1 MTALKAPTRRVV
13 TALALAAGATLTLS
27 ACGAGQISQTA
38 TQVAAVNGNSATSG
52 DIALRNVHV
61 IYPDDQEY
69 SLEPGGKA
77 LLGFTVVNLDE
88 YTPDRLTGIDTE
100 FASSVTGVNNIEI
113 PPQGS
118 VVAGVSEETA
128 ALVESAET
136 DESPRPADTTQETP
150 GLVPS
155 IETVELTGL
164 KEGVRPGLTIPVTFT
179 FAEAGDVTISVP
191 VDAGPNTP
199 RNESELSPIV
209 GESH

>member
-61 IYPDDQEY
+61 IYPDTEEY

-77 LLGFTVVNLDE
+77 LLGFTIINLDE
-88 YTPDRLTGIDTE
+88 YTPDTLTGIESE
-100 FASSVTGVNNIEI
+100 FAASVTGGDNIEI
-113 PPQGS
+113 APQGS
-118 VVAGVSEETA
+118 VVAGLSPA
-128 ALVESAET
+128 ATQLVESVGT
-136 DESPRPADTTQETP
+136 DESPQPADTQETP
-150 GLVPS
+150 GIVPTV
-155 IETVELTGL
+155 ETVELTGL
-164 KEGVRPGLTIPVTFT
+164 EEGVRPGLTIPVTFS
-179 FAEAGDVTISVP
+179 FAEAGDVTLSVP
-191 VDAGPNTP
+191 VDAGPETP
-199 RNESELSPIV
+199 RHESELSPIV